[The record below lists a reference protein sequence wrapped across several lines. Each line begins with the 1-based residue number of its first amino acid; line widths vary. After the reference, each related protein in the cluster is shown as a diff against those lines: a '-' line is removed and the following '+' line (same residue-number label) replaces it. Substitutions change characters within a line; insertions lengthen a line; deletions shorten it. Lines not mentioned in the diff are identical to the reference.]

1 MTDRRGFDTL
11 TPDFRLSI
19 NGAELPQAAR
29 ADMVSVRVLSDVG
42 AAGMFAFTL
51 SCWDGQRMQVKW
63 IDDDLFQEG
72 GTVEIRMGYR
82 DRLEKVMEGDIT
94 GLEPEFP
101 QGEPPRLTVRG
112 YDRRHRLMG
121 RRKTRTFLKMKDSDI
136 ASQIAGD
143 WSLQPDVE
151 DTRVNLEYVLQHN
164 QTDFEFLQERARR
177 IGFEMVVSERS
188 LRFGRRRNEGSAVLT
203 LNREVELL
211 EFNVR
216 STTMG
221 QLGEVLV
228 QGWDPKAKE
237 EVVARAGIGDERPM
251 GGSASGPAAARR
263 AFGGMGA
270 ARVSLPLLSREEADQ
285 LAGGW
290 FGEMALNHVEGEG
303 LCIGRPELRPGALI
317 ELQGLGRRFSGVY
330 YVISTEHSFT
340 PAAGYRTAFTVRRNA
355 T

>member
-1 MTDRRGFDTL
+1 MTDRRNFDTL

-19 NGAELPQAAR
+19 NGTELPQAAR

-42 AAGMFAFTL
+42 AAGMFTFTL
-51 SCWDGQRMQVKW
+51 ICWDGQRMQVKW
-63 IDDDLFQEG
+63 IDDDLFKEG
-72 GTVEIRMGYR
+72 NSVDIQIGYR
-82 DRLEKVMEGDIT
+82 DKLERVFQGEIT

-101 QGEPPRLTVRG
+101 HGEPPKLTVRG

-121 RRKTRTFLKMKDSDI
+121 KRKTRTFLKMKDSDI

-151 DTRVNLEYVLQHN
+151 DTRVTLEYVLQHN

-177 IGFEMVVSERS
+177 IGFEMVVTDRS
-188 LRFGRRRNEGSAVLT
+188 LRFGRRKNEGSGVLT

-221 QLGEVLV
+221 QLEEVLV

-237 EVVARAGIGDERPM
+237 GVVARSGIGDERPM
-251 GGSASGPAAARR
+251 GGSASGPATVQR
-263 AFGGMGA
+263 AFGGTGA
-270 ARVSLPLLSREEADQ
+270 ASVSLPVLSREEADQ

-290 FGEMALNHVEGEG
+290 FDEMALNHVEGEG
-303 LCIGRPELRPGALI
+303 LCIGRPELRPGTLI
-317 ELQGLGRRFSGVY
+317 EIQGLGRRFSGVY
-330 YVISTEHSFT
+330 YVMSTEHSFT
-340 PAAGYRTAFTVRRNA
+340 PGAGYRTAFTVRRNA